1 MIQYTFRLL
10 IAVLLPAASFAQVHN
25 VDYKIY
31 DTRQQKE
38 ISIEDITTGLPEKSI
53 LLFGEEHNDSIGH
66 LLELQLFENL
76 RARYGKKLVL
86 SLEMFE
92 ADVQP
97 VLNEY
102 LQGIIS
108 EKNFRKEARSWNNY
122 DDYRPLVESAKQ
134 NGIAVVA
141 ANAPARYVN
150 LVTREGLPA
159 LAKISKQAKKFIA
172 PLPVDTLTGQYLY
185 RFNEIMGGHSM
196 PNMHLYQSQNFWDA
210 TMAHFIRKGK
220 KQHKADIVLHLNGRF
235 HSDYRSGLAERLTGR
250 GEKVTT
256 ISCFAADT
264 LENPDW
270 TPYNSLGDFV
280 IITKKK
286 QG

>member
-1 MIQYTFRLL
+1 MIQYVFRLL
-10 IAVLLPAASFAQVHN
+10 IIVILPAVSFAQVQH
-25 VDYKIY
+25 VDYKVY

-38 ISIEDITTGLPEKSI
+38 IGIEDITAGLPAKSI

-66 LLELQLFENL
+66 LLELQIFENL
-76 RARYGKKLVL
+76 RRQHGKKLVL

-122 DDYRPLVESAKQ
+122 EDYRPLVESAKQ
-134 NGIAVVA
+134 NDIAVVA

-159 LAKISKQAKKFIA
+159 LAKISKQAKKFVA

-196 PNMHLYQSQNFWDA
+196 PGMHLYQSQNFWDA

-220 KQHKADIVLHLNGRF
+220 KQHKPEVVLHLNGRF
-235 HSDYRSGLAERLTGR
+235 HSDYRSGLAERLLSK

-256 ISCFAADT
+256 ISCFATDT

-270 TPYNSLGDFV
+270 TQYINLGDFV
-280 IITKKK
+280 IITRKK
-286 QG
+286 

>member
-1 MIQYTFRLL
+1 MIMHFLRLL
-10 IAVLLPAASFAQVHN
+10 LMLILPTISFAQIHN

-38 ISIEDITTGLPEKSI
+38 IVLENITTGLPSSSI

-66 LLELQLFENL
+66 LLECRIFENL
-76 RARYGKKLVL
+76 KQQFGKKLVL

-97 VLNEY
+97 VLDEY
-102 LQGIIS
+102 LAGIIS
-108 EKNFRKEARSWNNY
+108 EKNFRKESRSWNNY
-122 DDYRPLVESAKQ
+122 DDYRPLIESAKQ
-134 NGIAVVA
+134 DGIAVVA

-150 LVTREGLPA
+150 LVTRKGLVA
-159 LAKISKQAKKFIA
+159 LSGLSRQAKKLVA

-185 RFNEIMGGHSM
+185 RFNEIMGGHDM

-210 TMAHFIRKGK
+210 TMAYFIRKGRR
-220 KQHKADIVLHLNGRF
+220 QHKAQIVLHLNGRF
-235 HSDYRSGLAERLTGR
+235 HSDYRSGVAERLINK

-256 ISCFAADT
+256 ISCFAVDS
-264 LENPDW
+264 LDNVNW
-270 TPYNSLGDFV
+270 MQYSNLGDFV
-280 IITKKK
+280 IVTRKK
-286 QG
+286 